1 MFLTQSGLQKLKEEL
16 AALKGRRKEI
26 AERIKTAR
34 EFGDLSEN
42 SEYEDARNEQ
52 SFVEGRI
59 QELDEM
65 IKTAKVV
72 VKNGGDKAE
81 LGSIVTIDMS
91 NDKVTYELVGA
102 NESDPSKGKIS
113 IESPIGHS
121 LLGHIK
127 GEKIQIHLPSGIL
140 DCKILDLK

>member
-1 MFLTQSGLQKLKEEL
+1 MYLTQSGLEKLKLEL
-16 AALKGRRKEI
+16 ANLKGRRQEI

-59 QELDEM
+59 QELGEM
-65 IKTAKVV
+65 VKSAKVMA
-72 VKNGGDKAE
+72 KSGSDKIG
-81 LGSIVTIDMS
+81 LGSVVSIDMGG
-91 NDKVTYELVGA
+91 DKVTYELVGA
-102 NESDPSKGKIS
+102 NESDPSGGKIS

-121 LLGHIK
+121 LVDRKK
-127 GEKIQIHLPSGIL
+127 GEKIEIHLPSGLIT
-140 DCKILDLK
+140 CKILDIK

>member
-1 MFLTQSGLQKLKEEL
+1 MILTQSGLEKLKTEL
-16 AALKGRRKEI
+16 ANLKGRRKEI

-52 SFVEGRI
+52 SFVEGKI
-59 QELDEM
+59 QELGEM
-65 IKTAKVV
+65 IKNAKVV
-72 VKNGGDKAE
+72 KKNGGDKAE
-81 LGSIVTIDMS
+81 LGSIVTIDMAG
-91 NDKVTYELVGA
+91 DKVTYELVGA
-102 NESDPSKGKIS
+102 NESDPAKGKIS

-121 LLGHIK
+121 LMGHIK
-127 GEKIQIHLPSGIL
+127 GEKIQIHLPAGVL